1 MTQSRKPRIPKS
13 EQLKLIHECRKS
25 GMTDADWCRLNDIT
39 PSTFYNWLSR
49 ARKDASI
56 AIPEPNYGHTP
67 EPLPKPDIVPVEF
80 CTASA
85 AEIKHSTPPVQTNLD
100 NAHVIEV
107 LTEQIT
113 IRISNGADLALVS
126 RILGLIQ
133 ENGHVR

>member
-1 MTQSRKPRIPKS
+1 MPKEWS
-13 EQLKLIHECRKS
+13 DR
-25 GMTDADWCRLNDIT
+25 ADWCRLNDIT

-56 AIPEPNYGHTP
+56 VIPEPNYGHTP
-67 EPLPKPDIVPVEF
+67 EPLPKPDIVPVEL

-85 AEIKHSTPPVQTNLD
+85 EEIKHPTPPVQTDLD
-100 NAHVIEV
+100 NSHVIEV

-133 ENGHVR
+133 ENGYVR